1 MATLAELAEH
11 GIAGSADVLPMPVGP
26 EPQALSAERLAEIR
40 SLDLL
45 ALVDD
50 RVAPV
55 ISGHLAVLLDEVV
68 RLRAVRAAIGDEVA
82 RFGIYGAALPATKAL
97 VKRADEL
104 VTENGQLRAQVAE
117 LLAERHE
124 TNEALDDAVQE
135 LREDRPAEEPSVGG
149 YPPALSWLAL
159 LDEDDRVE
167 FLDELAD
174 SAAVNQSSDVRL
186 AEVERTCATWR
197 LIAEAQHGHNTAPG
211 PDAVTQVFA
220 PVASLREDA
229 PLKGRARLDAS
240 AAVAAEAT
248 HWKRLG
254 IEDPHDSPLHQ
265 SHRVPHDLPVP
276 DGCRLGADDLDE
288 ISRDVWFGGG
298 A

>member
-1 MATLAELAEH
+1 MSAPTSHDPLVVNTRDGVVWVRRAVVEGRGLYAVTDSCKCPEYLMATLTELAEH

-26 EPQALSAERLAEIR
+26 KPSPAAGSYSPAL
-40 SLDLL
+40 
-45 ALVDD
+45 
-50 RVAPV
+50 PW
-55 ISGHLAVLLDEVV
+55 
-68 RLRAVRAAIGDEVA
+68 
-82 RFGIYGAALPATKAL
+82 AALMDGEDL
-97 VKRADEL
+97 AD
-104 VTENGQLRAQVAE
+104 
-117 LLAERHE
+117 
-124 TNEALDDAVQE
+124 
-135 LREDRPAEEPSVGG
+135 
-149 YPPALSWLAL
+149 
-159 LDEDDRVE
+159 

-174 SAAVNQSSDVRL
+174 SATVNASSEVRL